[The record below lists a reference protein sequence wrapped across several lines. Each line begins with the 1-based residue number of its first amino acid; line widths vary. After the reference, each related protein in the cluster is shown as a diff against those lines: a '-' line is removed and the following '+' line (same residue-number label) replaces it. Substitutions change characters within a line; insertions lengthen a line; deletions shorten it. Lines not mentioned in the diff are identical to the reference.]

1 MEDGPTITHGG
12 MPYGAGYLVA
22 KAAAAVIVD
31 PRATAVA
38 AIQPIY
44 TAYPHIGPV
53 LPALGYSPAQLDALR
68 LTINAAQAD
77 VVVAA
82 TPCDLGALIAID
94 KPVVRVR
101 YEFAEVGEL
110 KLSDLVQEFY
120 CAAWA

>member
-1 MEDGPTITHGG
+1 M
-12 MPYGAGYLVA
+12 
-22 KAAAAVIVD
+22 IVD

-110 KLSDLVQEFY
+110 KLSDLVQEFLLRSMGVSAIKTPAIAGVLRNGLN
-120 CAAWA
+120 AAGGLG